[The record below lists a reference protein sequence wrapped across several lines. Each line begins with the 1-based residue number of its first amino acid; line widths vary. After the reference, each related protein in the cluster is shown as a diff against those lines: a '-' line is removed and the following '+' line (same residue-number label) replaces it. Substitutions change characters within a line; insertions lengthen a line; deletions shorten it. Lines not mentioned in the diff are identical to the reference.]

1 MAELH
6 LTNEELLN
14 RIRAQTDMIQHAQA
28 LAGQAFQKANT
39 MESKVISA
47 QAMSAGAESQAQAA
61 LKSEDTTQKLLKELI
76 NEIKDLRED
85 GKIQQ
90 EQIDQMRKEL
100 DEFKDTITEKVNQC
114 YAEVQTVRLTKKIAF
129 NPSPFIGNGGWT
141 VEYHDES
148 GHIGVYDESSS
159 EESMKRFMIQEDDN
173 EENMNESEGR

>member
-14 RIRAQTDMIQHAQA
+14 RIRAQTDMIQ
-28 LAGQAFQKANT
+28 
-39 MESKVISA
+39 
-47 QAMSAGAESQAQAA
+47 QAQNTAQTALDLVNNLNTRTTAVSVEANGASYKADAA
-61 LKSEDTTQKLLKELI
+61 LKAEDTTQKLLKELI

-114 YAEVQTVRLTKKIAF
+114 YAEIQTTRLTKKIAF
-129 NPSPFIGNGGWT
+129 NPSPFIGNGWT

-159 EESMKRFMIQEDDN
+159 EESMKRFMVQEDDN
-173 EENMNESEGR
+173 EENANESEGR

>member
-1 MAELH
+1 MTELH

-14 RIRAQTDMIQHAQA
+14 RIRAQTDMIQ
-28 LAGQAFQKANT
+28 
-39 MESKVISA
+39 
-47 QAMSAGAESQAQAA
+47 QAQNTAQTALDLVNNLNTRETAIQSQVSATEYVANAA

-90 EQIDQMRKEL
+90 EQIDQMRREL

-114 YAEVQTVRLTKKIAF
+114 YAEIQTTRLTKKIAF

-141 VEYHDES
+141 VEYHDEN

-159 EESMKRFMIQEDDN
+159 EESMKRFMVQEDDS
-173 EENMNESEGR
+173 ENTDEDDDG